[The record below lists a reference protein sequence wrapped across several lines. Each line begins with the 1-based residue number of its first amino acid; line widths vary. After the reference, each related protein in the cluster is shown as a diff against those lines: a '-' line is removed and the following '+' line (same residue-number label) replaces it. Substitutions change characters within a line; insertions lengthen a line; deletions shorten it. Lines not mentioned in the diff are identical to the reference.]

1 MNFDKKFIRELKN
14 QNQNIFNNFY
24 LQTVD
29 MFFRYLNG
37 NYFLNKKECEDIVST
52 FFMKFWKALPQYK
65 ENMSFEAY
73 MRTIFKNTTKDY
85 FKKNKEISFS
95 QLQNEKSTDSFQ
107 DRIEDE
113 NYSIN
118 DFLELDFQMIEI
130 KKSLRNLDWISQDII
145 HLKFIESKSHKEIS
159 KLLNISEEN
168 VRQKLSRAIK
178 KVKENLKNRQ

>member
-1 MNFDKKFIRELKN
+1 MNFDKNFILELKK

-37 NYFLNKKECEDIVST
+37 NFFLNKKECEDIIST
-52 FFMKFWKALPQYK
+52 FFMKFRKALPQYK

-85 FKKNKEISFS
+85 FKKHKELSFS
-95 QLQNEKSTDSFQ
+95 QLQNENNSETFQ
-107 DRIEDE
+107 DKIEDDSK
-113 NYSIN
+113 SIN

-130 KKSLRNLDWISQDII
+130 KKCLKTLDWISQDII
-145 HLKFIESKSHKEIS
+145 HLKFIESRSHKEIS
-159 KLLNISEEN
+159 RLLNISEDN
-168 VRQKLSRAIK
+168 VRQKLSRAMK
-178 KVKENLKNRQ
+178 KIKENLKNK